1 MRGVKSIGINYDRL
15 SYAIFSP
22 ILGIGLIAGIIKN
35 DYPYVNNGLFLTL
48 IFFLS
53 VVLAIYFFL
62 KSFNV
67 LIIDSFGIE
76 LKYLLFP
83 SKSIKKRW
91 AEINNYAIVRIK
103 REGSRKQ
110 ITYSRSELWFIDSN
124 DMVLFKTYKKGRTNL
139 NQAIKTIDRFASRA
153 VIDLEKTDTYYSSIG
168 KKKLFIRNPLLNHR
182 HILLFKFCYF

>member
-15 SYAIFSP
+15 SYAVFSP
-22 ILGIGLIAGIIKN
+22 ILGVGLIAGITKN

-83 SKSIKKRW
+83 LKSIKKRW
-91 AEINNYAIVRIK
+91 AQINNYAIVRIK

-110 ITYSRSELWFIDSN
+110 ITYSRSELWIIDSN

-139 NQAIKTIDRFASRA
+139 NQAIKTIDRFASKA

-168 KKKLFIRNPLLNHR
+168 KSKVIYKKPLT
-182 HILLFKFCYF
+182 

>member
-22 ILGIGLIAGIIKN
+22 ILGVGLIAGITKN

-91 AEINNYAIVRIK
+91 FS
-103 REGSRKQ
+103 GS
-110 ITYSRSELWFIDSN
+110 
-124 DMVLFKTYKKGRTNL
+124 
-139 NQAIKTIDRFASRA
+139 
-153 VIDLEKTDTYYSSIG
+153 
-168 KKKLFIRNPLLNHR
+168 
-182 HILLFKFCYF
+182 CYLSFFGG

>member
-1 MRGVKSIGINYDRL
+1 LELITIDL

-22 ILGIGLIAGIIKN
+22 IVGVGLIAGIIKN
-35 DYPYVNNGLFLTL
+35 DYAYVNNGLFLTL

-139 NQAIKTIDRFASRA
+139 NHGKNIIKSN
-153 VIDLEKTDTYYSSIG
+153 
-168 KKKLFIRNPLLNHR
+168 NPIYNFSFECSWADHLLCLQFNWE
-182 HILLFKFCYF
+182 

>member
-1 MRGVKSIGINYDRL
+1 MREVKSVGINYDRL

-22 ILGIGLIAGIIKN
+22 IAGVALIGGIIKN
-35 DYPYVNNGLFLTL
+35 DYPYVNNGQFLAL
-48 IFFLS
+48 ILFLS
-53 VVLAIYFFL
+53 VVLTIYFFL

-67 LIIDSFGIE
+67 LIVDSFGIE

-91 AEINNYAIVRIK
+91 AQINNYAIVRIK
-103 REGSRKQ
+103 REGGKRQ

-139 NQAIKTIDRFASRA
+139 NQVIRMIDRFINRA
-153 VIDLEKTDTYYSSIG
+153 VIDLEKTDTYFSSIG
-168 KKKLFIRNPLLNHR
+168 KSKVIYKKPFT
-182 HILLFKFCYF
+182 